1 LCHACATSPSP
12 HLRAARAFA
21 IGIALALRA
30 ATTSRK
36 DPIMRRL
43 ALAPL
48 LLLAACSAATGA
60 GVGAVD
66 EPLVVGDGPV
76 YTGVWLA
83 AGDATDA
90 QNQFAAG
97 LDINSFTMLANSN
110 HQKGLALVNLRT
122 YVESD
127 VRKWVGV
134 WRAGSDANYF
144 TVGLSESQLSTLA
157 NTRHAQ
163 GLRLVDLETY
173 VDNNT
178 RYWAGVWRAG
188 SGAEY
193 YTLDLDLASF
203 NSLATTRHGQGLRLV
218 DIQTYVDNG
227 TRKWGGVW
235 RSGSDAEYY
244 TVDLDAASLNTLASQ
259 RHAQGLT
266 LVSLETYK
274 SNGTKFAGLWR
285 GQYGAIANYYTA
297 GVDTEALT
305 AYTHSRHQSGLTLV
319 ALALCT
325 SDCATSC
332 MNQAVMPDDP
342 STPWQDSYNYGITAT
357 ATHCNGL
364 PGTCPTPAPGDV
376 VYYRWLGEIEGTSRY
391 LRTSAT
397 GGSEQF
403 LTLPFSDT
411 RVARG
416 GTWLYSPGSWP
427 HAIDYSRSDTASF
440 TAESSAPGTV
450 IHIGWDS
457 WSGNTIVVSHDV
469 NGVKD
474 AYRTIYMHLRNG
486 PLGDCDNAWTKTV
499 PTLSE
504 PLLSQ
509 YKTFLN
515 TTGCPQSGT
524 RNPSATYWGT
534 SADKIDQTLLG
545 QTVTRGQVLAHSG
558 ETGPGGCN
566 CTKATDPSYTW
577 GGAVNTHLHVF
588 YARRDPTD
596 SNWYFFDPYGIYAA
610 PACYPTLTTDPVV
623 TDCSRYP
630 VKWMGNQPQY
640 P

>member
-1 LCHACATSPSP
+1 
-12 HLRAARAFA
+12 
-21 IGIALALRA
+21 
-30 ATTSRK
+30 
-36 DPIMRRL
+36 MRRL
-43 ALAPL
+43 AFVPL
-48 LLLAACSAATGA
+48 LLLAACSAQSGA

-76 YTGVWLA
+76 YTGVWLS
-83 AGDATDA
+83 AGDANDT

-97 LDINSFTMLANSN
+97 LDINSFITLANSN
-110 HQKGLALVNLRT
+110 HGKGLALTQLRT
-122 YVESD
+122 YVESG

-134 WRAGSDANYF
+134 WRAGTDANYF
-144 TVGLSESQLSTLA
+144 TVGLSESGLYNLA

-173 VDNNT
+173 VDNGT

-188 SGAEY
+188 TDAEY
-193 YTLDLDLASF
+193 YTIDLDLASF

-218 DIQTYVDNG
+218 DIQTYVVNG
-227 TRKWGGVW
+227 ARKWGGVW

-244 TVDLDAASLNTLASQ
+244 TVDLDAASLNTLATQ

-266 LVSLETYK
+266 LVSLETYN

-285 GQYGAIANYYTA
+285 GQYGYIANYYNL
-297 GVDTEALT
+297 GLDTEALT
-305 AYTHSRHQSGLTLV
+305 AYTHSRHASGLTLV

-325 SDCATSC
+325 TDCATSC
-332 MNQAVMPDDP
+332 MNQAVMPDNP
-342 STPWQDSYNYGITAT
+342 ATAWQDSYNYGITAT
-357 ATHCNGL
+357 STHCNGA
-364 PGTCPTPAPGDV
+364 PGTCPAPAPGDV
-376 VYYRWLGEIEGTSRY
+376 VYYRWLGEIEGTNRY

-411 RVARG
+411 NVIRR
-416 GTWLYSPGSWP
+416 GTWLYSPGSWH
-427 HAIDYSRSDTASF
+427 HAIDYSRNDTASF
-440 TAESSAPGTV
+440 NVEASAPGKV
-450 IHIGWDS
+450 IHIGWDN

-469 NGVKD
+469 NGVTD

-486 PLGDCDNAWTKTV
+486 PLTDCDNAWTKTV
-499 PTLSE
+499 PTLSGNR
-504 PLLSQ
+504 LAN
-509 YKTFLN
+509 YKTFLSS
-515 TTGCPQSGT
+515 TGCPQFGT

-534 SADKIDQTLLG
+534 NADKIDMTLLG
-545 QTVTRGQVLAHSG
+545 QPVARGKVLAHSG

-566 CTKATDPSYTW
+566 CTSDDASYVW
-577 GGAVNTHLHVF
+577 GGGVNTHLHIF
-588 YARRDPTD
+588 YARRDNTD
-596 SNWYFFDPYGIYAA
+596 GNWYFFDPYGIYAS
-610 PACYPTLTTDPVV
+610 PACYPTLTTDPVY
-623 TDCSRYP
+623 TDCARYP